1 MPEPGAEPPFES
13 NTPAAPTAPATL
25 ETPATPETSGA
36 RPVPPA
42 RRRGIGLCL
51 SGGGYRAALFH
62 AGALRRLDELGLFH
76 RLRTVASVSG
86 GSLLAGLLAQYVPWP
101 LAAPLGADW
110 ERRVSA
116 PLAALTR
123 RNVRT
128 PALLRRLL
136 PWHWARPSAGVE
148 GLAAAY
154 GRVLSRRLRDLP
166 AQPDF
171 VLCAA
176 DMAFGDNWIAKR
188 DRIGAYQPGYV
199 MPPPDD
205 WTLARAAA
213 ASSCFPPL
221 FNPLPVRLPPAAYRQ
236 GRATPGPA
244 RDRAVAGLHLTDG
257 GIYDNLAIEP
267 VWKDHQYVLVS
278 DGGLLFPFAAD
289 RGLLWR
295 LDRYAAISQNQAL
308 ALRKRWLMASFQ
320 AARAGAGALQGTYWG
335 IGSGRERYLA
345 GDTAGYSKALARD
358 VIARV
363 RTDLD
368 AFSDVEAAVLENHG
382 YLLADAAL
390 QKHVPALLPTPVP
403 PLRIPHP
410 DWMDEDRV
418 RAALRGS
425 EKRKLL
431 GRWR

>member
-1 MPEPGAEPPFES
+1 MPAPGAEPLSES
-13 NTPAAPTAPATL
+13 NADSVAGDASGQAADRSL
-25 ETPATPETSGA
+25 PEPSS
-36 RPVPPA
+36 

-76 RLRTVASVSG
+76 QLRTVASVSG
-86 GSLLAGLLAQYVPWP
+86 GSLLAGLLAEQIPWP
-101 LAAPLGADW
+101 LAAPLGDDW
-110 ERRVSA
+110 TRRVTA

-128 PALLRRLL
+128 PALLCRLL
-136 PWHWARPSAGVE
+136 PWNWARPSAGVE
-148 GLAAAY
+148 ALAAAY
-154 GRVLSRRLRDLP
+154 GRVMSRRLRDLP
-166 AQPDF
+166 ERPAF
-171 VLCAA
+171 VLCAT
-176 DMAFGDNWIAKR
+176 DMAFGDNWICER
-188 DRIGAYQPGYV
+188 GRIGAYQPGYV
-199 MPPPDD
+199 SPPPDH
-205 WTLARAAA
+205 WTIARAAA

-221 FNPLPVRLPPAAYRQ
+221 FNPLPVRLPAAAYRR
-236 GRATPGPA
+236 GRAKPGPE

-267 VWKDHQYVLVS
+267 VWKDHQFVLVS
-278 DGGLLFPFAAD
+278 DGGLLFPFAED

-320 AARAGAGALQGTYWG
+320 TAARAGDQSLQGTYWG
-335 IGSGRERYLA
+335 IGSARERYLP
-345 GDTAGYSKALARD
+345 GDAAGYSKDLACD
-358 VIARV
+358 VIARI

-390 QKHVPALLPTPVP
+390 GKHIPALLPNPVP

-418 RAALRGS
+418 RAALQGS
-425 EKRKLL
+425 DERKLL